1 MKYNFPLSRCD
12 AGRLW
17 RQANRFYEAEKR
29 YRDAQKQESKIKD
42 YLFQAQQEMHLANLD
57 RLSAGREM
65 SDIIGVALQE
75 YFDEPAD

>member
-1 MKYNFPLSRCD
+1 M
-12 AGRLW
+12 RLW
-17 RQANRFYEAEKR
+17 RQANRFYGAEEK
-29 YRDAQKQESKIKD
+29 YRDAQNRESKLKD
-42 YLFQAQQEMHLANLD
+42 CLFQARREMHLANLE